1 MVEQSKNTI
10 ESVTGSLE
18 ELAKAIMQKELV
30 EKQDVVSLVQYCK
43 NSIDNFNHTN
53 GNLYDLMKACE
64 TSNNNGNT
72 PNPLFSSLVEEY
84 KRLEADLLEEK
95 KSLDDFFVKKE
106 PIILFSA
113 TGNEQ
118 SEYVTRLLIHFILM
132 NWIKD
137 KVIVK
142 LMGCI
147 NKLNK
152 E

>member
-53 GNLYDLMKACE
+53 GSLYDLMKAYE

-72 PNPLFSSLVEEY
+72 PNPLFSSLVEDY

-106 PIILFSA
+106 PITLFSA
-113 TGNEQ
+113 TDNEQ
-118 SEYVTRLLIHFILM
+118 SEYVTRLLIHFILL